1 MTTALDAALAQLDA
15 VLDETAVVDAAPEV
29 VEQGAEPDTV
39 KPTSIDDELAQ
50 LEAMMGIDV
59 PGEEIDPVV
68 DLPTLEEVATVIEME
83 ESRSEAYSETVAD
96 GAADPDMPDAE
107 LTPDTSVAEKKAEKA
122 KPKIKA
128 RAYGDAK
135 PSAAL
140 IARLGSVE
148 AASMHLK
155 ISESDETVDA
165 KSLTETLKE
174 RLTKLDDLPKKVG
187 EKAVNLIAHLGGGAK
202 LSCYTEIAIK
212 MLLDNGEL
220 TSKELFD
227 RYIARPY
234 SEGTSRSQCG
244 QMMQLLPALG
254 LADRTSRGSLALR
267 KDSLI
272 AKQLR
277 EVFSVAA

>member
-1 MTTALDAALAQLDA
+1 M
-15 VLDETAVVDAAPEV
+15 V
-29 VEQGAEPDTV
+29 
-39 KPTSIDDELAQ
+39 
-50 LEAMMGIDV
+50 
-59 PGEEIDPVV
+59 
-68 DLPTLEEVATVIEME
+68 
-83 ESRSEAYSETVAD
+83 RSESTYDDTRASEPSV
-96 GAADPDMPDAE
+96 GCWLMKSYGKKRPC
-107 LTPDTSVAEKKAEKA
+107 TSVVS
-122 KPKIKA
+122 II
-128 RAYGDAK
+128 
-135 PSAAL
+135 L
-140 IARLGSVE
+140 I
-148 AASMHLK
+148 
-155 ISESDETVDA
+155 
-165 KSLTETLKE
+165 
-174 RLTKLDDLPKKVG
+174 
-187 EKAVNLIAHLGGGAK
+187 
-202 LSCYTEIAIK
+202 YTEIAIK

>member
-1 MTTALDAALAQLDA
+1 M
-15 VLDETAVVDAAPEV
+15 DETAVVDAAPEV

-39 KPTSIDDELAQ
+39 KTTSIDDELAQ